1 MRIISTISAV
11 LVLVAPLSANTP
23 LYVLESIDKAGI
35 DCGCT
40 FFKFNPDLETELH
53 VAGSEVLFFDFTTAP
68 PRALV
73 NFGRGNVELY
83 LEEYSSLPIMSCKA
97 GELFLSRWKWDS
109 LTISAKLKV
118 TVADGPICWFGGE
131 LSVSSPE
138 DVGPTGISG
147 ACQC

>member
-1 MRIISTISAV
+1 MRNIATFSVIF
-11 LVLVAPLSANTP
+11 VLVAPLSASSH
-23 LYVLESIDKAGI
+23 LYSLYPVDKSGI

-40 FFKFNPDLETELH
+40 FFVFDPNVQTELY
-53 VAGSEVLFFDFTTAP
+53 VENSEVLFFDLSSVP
-68 PRALV
+68 QRAVV
-73 NFGRGNVELY
+73 NFGQGNVELY
-83 LEEYSSLPIMSCKA
+83 LEESSSLPIKSCEA
-97 GELFLSRWKWDS
+97 GAPFLSRWKLGS

-138 DVGPTGISG
+138 DVGPTIISG